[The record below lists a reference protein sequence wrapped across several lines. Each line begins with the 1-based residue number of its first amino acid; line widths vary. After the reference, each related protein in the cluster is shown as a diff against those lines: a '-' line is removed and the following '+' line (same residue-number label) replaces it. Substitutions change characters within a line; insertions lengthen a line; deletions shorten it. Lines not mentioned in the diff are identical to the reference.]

1 MNDDRVVQI
10 GSQSQVSDPLTELLR
25 ERAVELLQAAV
36 NAECAEF
43 LHRHQPMRGAR
54 AVCGGAQRVLAEAL
68 DSDRDWAVAG
78 TSAAG
83 A

>member
-43 LHRHQPMRGAR
+43 LHRHQHEHHGAPFSACR
-54 AVCGGAQRVLAEAL
+54 SFARLQGSFIAGGRNE
-68 DSDRDWAVAG
+68 RP
-78 TSAAG
+78 
-83 A
+83 